1 MSSVVVTETSPKAT
15 TRFRNLAAAR
25 EAFSCVDPG
34 VRRELSREAHGLLS
48 KEPGSPQNKG
58 PTWSPFVE
66 ASEAGH
72 NEELAHRGIT
82 LLLHGAVDGVVASLM
97 IASVGDA
104 AGWPTMST
112 VRLQAAVLV
121 CWGLFSACRE
131 AVETL
136 TYAAYYKRER
146 RREAWELDNFPE
158 GEVEEMVQLYSKRGL
173 PEHAARTVVNAMAS
187 SPNFF
192 VDVMMLEELQM
203 APPPAVS
210 ALAASVRISGGMLL
224 SGVPLLLLVAAC
236 SDSTPDGL
244 RSSSHAAPPP
254 SALDAFLHCSPSYML
269 LLLAAAL
276 ALCYLGSV
284 RATITHQER
293 RLLALQT
300 CALALPCVVLARGAG
315 SMLLRGASVVA

>member
-1 MSSVVVTETSPKAT
+1 MTTVTETANVPL
-15 TRFRNLAAAR
+15 RLRNLAAAR
-25 EAFSCVDPG
+25 EAYSCTDEATRSVA
-34 VRRELSREAHGLLS
+34 SREAHGLLRDS
-48 KEPGSPQNKG
+48 DPGSPQLK
-58 PTWSPFVE
+58 PTWSPFLD

-72 NEELAHRGIT
+72 NEELAHRGAT
-82 LLLHGAVDGVVASLM
+82 LVLRGAVDGIMISLL
-97 IASVGDA
+97 ANSLGDA
-104 AGWPTMST
+104 AGWPSATT
-112 VRLQAAVLV
+112 AKLQAAALL
-121 CWGLFSACRE
+121 CWGVYAGCRE
-131 AVETL
+131 ALETV
-136 TYAAYYKRER
+136 TYAAYYNRER

>member
-158 GEVEEMVQLYSKRGL
+158 GEVEEMVQLYCKRGL
-173 PEHAARTVVNAMAS
+173 AEHAARTVVSAMAS
-187 SPNFF
+187 SPDFF

-203 APPPAVS
+203 SPPPAISPV
-210 ALAASVRISGGMLL
+210 AAAVRVGAGNLLAGL
-224 SGVPLLLLVAAC
+224 PLLAVAALFM
-236 SDSTPDGL
+236 SDAPP
-244 RSSSHAAPPP
+244 AAPA
-254 SALDAFLHCSPSYML
+254 SASGALVHCSTGYML
-269 LLLAAAL
+269 LLALAAV
-276 ALCYLGSV
+276 ALCYLGSL
-284 RATITHQER
+284 RANITHQER
-293 RLLALQT
+293 SKLAVQTAAIAVPCVLLAR
-300 CALALPCVVLARGAG
+300 AAG
-315 SMLLRGASVVA
+315 SLWLHGAFSA